1 MAQET
6 ILTPVAVD
14 HGFSHIKTASEIFPT
29 AIAKVDIPIT
39 SENILQIGEDYY
51 RVGGRRIDVLEDKT
65 QTESFKLL
73 TYVAIAKHL
82 EARNVKKAHGDPW
95 GRSAY
100 RKACQRE
107 RVIPKVSIE
116 SQGSEVSFFREGL
129 SHYG

>member
-1 MAQET
+1 LAQET

-51 RVGGRRIDVLEDKT
+51 RVGGRRIDVLEGKT

-82 EARNVKKAHGDPW
+82 EARNVKKATVIL
-95 GRSAY
+95 
-100 RKACQRE
+100 QRNFGKKLKMRPE
-107 RVIPKVSIE
+107 LIKLFLIVTIKTEKKLLHIN
-116 SQGSEVSFFREGL
+116 
-129 SHYG
+129 